1 MKHLEI
7 ELKTLLKK
15 EDYDHL
21 KEQFSHIQPVLQKN
35 YYIDTPDFQLREKK
49 VAMRIRIFSDW
60 AELTLKVPQTV
71 GNMEYNQ
78 KLNLPEAESYL
89 EKQILPQGLVLE
101 ELAKLGILSQDW
113 FVLGCLATIRYE
125 METSIGLM
133 ALDESHYFDHT
144 DYELEL
150 EVTDHEKGKRDFQQF
165 LSENSITYQKAP
177 SKLIR
182 FIKSMKKC

>member
-21 KEQFSHIQPVLQKN
+21 KEQFSHIHPVLQKN

-49 VAMRIRIFSDW
+49 VAMRIRTFSDW
-60 AELTLKVPQTV
+60 AELTLKVPQIV

-78 KLNLPEAESYL
+78 RLSLEEARHHL
-89 EKQILPQGLVLE
+89 EQGTLPQGLVLE
-101 ELAKLGILSQDW
+101 KLSKHGIQSTHW
-113 FVLGCLATIRYE
+113 KILGCLTTVRQE
-125 METSIGLM
+125 METQIGLM
-133 ALDESHYFDHT
+133 ALDESRYFNVI

-150 EVTDHEKGKRDFQQF
+150 EVSDYEQGKRDFRQF
-165 LSENSITYQKAP
+165 LTENKITYQKAP
-177 SKLIR
+177 SKLLR
-182 FIKSMKKC
+182 FIKSMTKY

>member
-49 VAMRIRIFSDW
+49 VAMRIRALSDC
-60 AELTLKVPQTV
+60 AGLTLKVPQTI

-78 KLNLPEAESYL
+78 KMTLPEAEHYL
-89 EKQILPQGLVLE
+89 EKQILPQGMVLE
-101 ELAKLGILSQDW
+101 KLTEIGIESHNWLI
-113 FVLGCLATIRYE
+113 LGCLETIRYE

-133 ALDESHYFDHT
+133 ALDESHYFDQT

-150 EVTDHEKGKRDFQQF
+150 EVTDHEEGKRDFQQF

-182 FIKSMKKC
+182 FIKSMKNY

>member
-49 VAMRIRIFSDW
+49 VAMRIRTFSDW

-78 KLNLPEAESYL
+78 KLTLTEAKAYL
-89 EKQILPQGLVLE
+89 DKQILPQGLVLE
-101 ELAKLGILSQDW
+101 KLAKIGIESHNWLI
-113 FVLGCLATIRYE
+113 LGCLATIRYE

-150 EVTDHEKGKRDFQQF
+150 EVTDHEEGKRNFQQF
-165 LSENSITYQKAP
+165 LSENGITYQKAP

>member
-1 MKHLEI
+1 M
-7 ELKTLLKK
+7 
-15 EDYDHL
+15 
-21 KEQFSHIQPVLQKN
+21 F
-35 YYIDTPDFQLREKK
+35 
-49 VAMRIRIFSDW
+49 
-60 AELTLKVPQTV
+60 V
-71 GNMEYNQ
+71 GNSRYYDSFDV
-78 KLNLPEAESYL
+78 AESYL
-89 EKQILPQGLVLE
+89 EKQTLPQGLVLE
-101 ELAKLGILSQDW
+101 ELAEIGIESHDW

-165 LSENSITYQKAP
+165 LSENNITYQKAP

-182 FIKSMKKC
+182 FIKSMKKS

>member
-15 EDYDHL
+15 NDYDHL
-21 KEQFSHIQPVLQKN
+21 LKQFTHIAPVHQKN

-49 VAMRIRIFSDW
+49 VAMRIRTFSDW

-78 KLNLPEAESYL
+78 KLTLPEAESYL

-101 ELAKLGILSQDW
+101 ELAKIGILSQDW

-133 ALDESHYFDHT
+133 ALDQSHYFDQT

-150 EVTDHEKGKRDFQQF
+150 EVTDHEKGKADFQKF
-165 LSENSITYQKAP
+165 LEENQITYQKAP

-182 FIKSMKKC
+182 FIKSMENY

>member
-1 MKHLEI
+1 MKQLEI

-15 EDYDHL
+15 DDYNHL
-21 KEQFSHIQPVLQKN
+21 KKQFAHIAPVHQKN

-49 VAMRIRIFSDW
+49 VAMRIRTLSDW

-78 KLNLPEAESYL
+78 KLTLPEAESYL
-89 EKQILPQGLVLE
+89 EKQKLPQGLVLE
-101 ELAKLGILSQDW
+101 KLAKIGIASHDW
-113 FVLGCLATIRYE
+113 LVLGCLSTLRYE
-125 METSIGLM
+125 MKTEIGLM
-133 ALDESHYFDHT
+133 ALDQSHYFDQT

-150 EVTDHEKGKRDFQQF
+150 EVTDFEQGKVDFQQF
-165 LSENSITYQKAP
+165 LDENHITYQKAP

-182 FIKSMKKC
+182 FIKNMKKS